1 MWAETRVLNG
11 PPWRCP
17 FWARFKCPGV
27 QRYGMALLA
36 ALAKP
41 ALAIALAGLAM
52 GAAFVLLRAT
62 RPRVGVEELLP
73 RIDVAAYNDL

>member
-1 MWAETRVLNG
+1 
-11 PPWRCP
+11 
-17 FWARFKCPGV
+17 
-27 QRYGMALLA
+27 MAPLA

-41 ALAIALAGLAM
+41 ALAIGCAALAI
-52 GAAFVLLRAT
+52 GAAYVLLRAT